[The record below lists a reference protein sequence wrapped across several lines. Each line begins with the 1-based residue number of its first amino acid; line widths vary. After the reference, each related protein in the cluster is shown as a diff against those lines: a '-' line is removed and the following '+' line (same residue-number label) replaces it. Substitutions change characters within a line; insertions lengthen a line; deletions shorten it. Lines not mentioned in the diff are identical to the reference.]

1 MKSQEKMINHTPFS
15 EKSVLMKKEISILAF
30 LASLFIVS
38 AISCSRMEESPKM
51 DSPSGSME
59 LTVTAS
65 LGDIVETRTVRNADG
80 SIWWTPGDAINL
92 FYGTMDGGKFTTG
105 ITEAQETATFNGTIG
120 AATGSSEAGMSAQTF
135 WGVYPYDESNTC
147 DGESVTLTIPGTQ
160 KGVPGTFANN
170 LNPTVANSPGLG
182 LTFYNVGSWFIFTVS
197 QAGITSATFKGN
209 NDENIAGK
217 VRVTMDSNDKPV
229 VAEVLGGVKSIT
241 ITPQEGQSFIV
252 GEEYRIVL
260 LPQTLAN
267 GYTLTLRKGPQ
278 AVDFVSEGSKEFVR
292 SSYRRK
298 LNADSGLEWSG
309 DFVEMG
315 EGIYWAKKNIGASNP
330 EDNGYYFAW
339 GETETKASYNSDWSN
354 YKYGSASNKL
364 TKYNIKEEWGEVDPF
379 PYMHLLPEDDA
390 ARVNLGPGW
399 SMPWKEDWQW
409 LIDNCSWVWTTDYEE
424 TGKSGFIV
432 TSNVAGYASSSIFLP
447 AAGFYGGNQVFTA
460 GSRGHYWSSSYRNED
475 PYYPSEAYELWFDKN
490 GETINTGPRYTGCS
504 VRAIYKEVA
513 VDSVFLSSHN
523 LQLGFRETATLTAVV
538 SPTNATD
545 NTVMWSSSD
554 PSVASVSQDGLVTA
568 VGLGTATITV
578 TTVDGGFTATCSVTV
593 SGISV
598 ESVSL
603 DESTLL
609 ISKDRSRQLTATV
622 LPTNASNPAV
632 EWSSSDE
639 TVATVSFEGLVTG
652 IKAGSATITVTTID
666 GGLIATCD
674 VTVEMAINGF
684 AFVEMGV
691 TTEDGTVLKWAT
703 MNVGADKPQDY
714 GDFFGWGETEPYY
727 SSQSP
732 LTWKDGK
739 SAGYAWGSYSLMY
752 PGMSSYTGISK
763 YQVADG
769 QTSAMWYYD
778 GQFIG
783 DGLTELERVDDAAQS
798 NWGGTWRMPTDAEW
812 TKLRDTNKFTW
823 SWTSDYNGTGVSG
836 ETVTSK
842 VPGYIGNQIFL
853 PAAGSRYG
861 TSLSSAGSYGYYWS
875 SSLCTGRSNSAFS
888 VYFYSGDVLRSNYYR
903 YYGFSV
909 RPVSE

>member
-1 MKSQEKMINHTPFS
+1 MKRTIALLSS
-15 EKSVLMKKEISILAF
+15 LSLLLAG
-30 LASLFIVS
+30 
-38 AISCSRMEESPKM
+38 SCSRIEETSIK
-51 DSPSGSME
+51 DESSARVE
-59 LTVTAS
+59 LTVTATS
-65 LGDIVETRTVRNADG
+65 GDYIETKTVRQSDG

-92 FYGTMDGGKFTTG
+92 FYGTMDGGKFTTT
-105 ITEAQETATFNGTIG
+105 ISESSPTATFNGTLS
-120 AATGSSEAGMSAQTF
+120 AATGSSEAGMGAQYF
-135 WGVYPYDESNTC
+135 WGVYPYDDSNTC
-147 DGESVTLTIPGTQ
+147 DGESVTMTIPGAQ

-170 LNPTVANSPGLG
+170 LNPTVAKSSGLN
-182 LTFYNVGSWFIFTVS
+182 LSFYNVGSWFIFSVS

-209 NDENIAGK
+209 NNEDLAGK
-217 VRVTMDSNDKPV
+217 VRVTMGSDGKPSV
-229 VAEVLGGVKSIT
+229 SEVLGGVKSIT
-241 ITPQEGQSFIV
+241 ITPQEGGSFEV
-252 GEEYRIVL
+252 GKEYRIVL
-260 LPQTLAN
+260 LPQTLAA

-278 AVDFVSEGSKEFVR
+278 ASDCVVSKEAVFQR
-292 SSYRRK
+292 SSYRGK

-309 DFVEMG
+309 EFVAMG
-315 EGIYWAKKNIGASNP
+315 DGIYWATKNIGANNP
-330 EDNGYYFAW
+330 QESGYYFAW
-339 GETETKASYNSDWSN
+339 GETETKASYSWDT
-354 YKYGSASNKL
+354 YKWGTAYNEL
-364 TKYNIKEEWGEVDPF
+364 TKYNDDSSFGTVDNPT
-379 PYMHLLPEDDA
+379 YLYLQADDDA

-399 SMPWKEDWQW
+399 LMPQKDDWQW
-409 LIDNCSWVWTTDYEE
+409 LVDNCDWEWTDDYEG
-424 TGKSGFIV
+424 TGTSGYVV
-432 TSNVAGYASSSIFLP
+432 TSTVSGYTTSSIFLP
-447 AAGFYGGNQVFTA
+447 AAGFYRGAPLQVGNA
-460 GSRGHYWSSSYRNED
+460 GNYWSANHGRMYVGVGEEKCVPYMAWYMSFTSSGHQLSSRDRSYGLPVRPIYR
-475 PYYPSEAYELWFDKN
+475 
-490 GETINTGPRYTGCS
+490 
-504 VRAIYKEVA
+504 EVA
-513 VDSVFLSSHN
+513 ATGVFISSTS
-523 LQLGFRETATLTAVV
+523 LALDFGEEASLTAIVLPA
-538 SPTNATD
+538 SATNR
-545 NTVMWSSSD
+545 NVIWSSSD
-554 PSVASVSQDGLVTA
+554 PSIVSVTQEGALTA
-568 VGLGTATITV
+568 VGIGTATVTV
-578 TTVDGGFTATCSVTV
+578 TTEDGGYTGSCSVTV
-593 SGISV
+593 TGISV

-603 DESTLL
+603 DHTSLT
-609 ISKDRSRQLTATV
+609 IAKDATAQLTATV
-622 LPTNASNPAV
+622 LPENASIPAV
-632 EWSSSDE
+632 TWSSSDE
-639 TVATVSFEGLVTG
+639 TVATVSSEGLVTG

-666 GGLIATCD
+666 GGLTATCD

-714 GDFFGWGETEPYY
+714 GDYFGWGETEPYY

-853 PAAGSRYG
+853 PAAGFRDG
-861 TSLSSAGSYGYYWS
+861 TSLINAGSYGYYWS
-875 SSLCTGRSNSAFS
+875 SSLSTGYSRSACY
-888 VYFYSGDVLRSNYYR
+888 VYFYSGGVSRSSINR
-903 YYGFSV
+903 YCGQSV